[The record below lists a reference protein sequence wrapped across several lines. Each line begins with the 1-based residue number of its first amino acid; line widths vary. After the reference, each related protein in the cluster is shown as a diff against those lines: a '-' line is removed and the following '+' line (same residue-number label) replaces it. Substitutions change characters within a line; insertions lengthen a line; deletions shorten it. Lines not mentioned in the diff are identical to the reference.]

1 MSSSASWD
9 AYDQHYWPARYL
21 IDADGFIRFQH
32 FGEGA
37 CAYEVNEEEIQ
48 ELLSE
53 RSDFELNLSGLPCRL
68 DLSNTGSMSGG
79 SAHSALPGSRI
90 PSSTSPR

>member
-1 MSSSASWD
+1 MSSSALWD

-37 CAYEVNEEEIQ
+37 YEENEEKIQ
-48 ELLSE
+48 ELLAE
-53 RSDFELNLSGLPCRL
+53 RSEILATRS
-68 DLSNTGSMSGG
+68 
-79 SAHSALPGSRI
+79 
-90 PSSTSPR
+90 